1 MNEVQA
7 KPSLWYWG
15 EPATGYS
22 IEECERILEE
32 EQQQDSAYAMALS
45 PWS

>member
-32 EQQQDSAYAMALS
+32 EQQQDSVYEMTLS
-45 PWS
+45 SLS